1 MASLKAVNQAIGGLT
16 SQLRWFASAA
26 ATAERLDL
34 EEATL
39 ARYEQLNARLSAVD
53 TLFARFNELILDLD
67 LETLGQAV
75 RDKVVADYDQML
87 NLGDIISMR
96 ARQIL
101 KSRDPAQV
109 KTETSVVAGPGL
121 LVDCLPWSCHILT
134 VTWTIG

>member
-26 ATAERLDL
+26 ATAERRDL

-53 TLFARFNELILDLD
+53 TLFARFNEVILDLD
-67 LETLGQAV
+67 LETLGQAA

-87 NLGDIISMR
+87 NLSNKY
-96 ARQIL
+96 ARQGNFEE
-101 KSRDPAQV
+101 SGPCPGQNRD
-109 KTETSVVAGPGL
+109 L
-121 LVDCLPWSCHILT
+121 CCCRPWT
-134 VTWTIG
+134 FG